1 MPAHLA
7 QTPQRRPLELGI
19 SNCRYRGLLV
29 VVLQGIPKHGWRW
42 VRSEVGDFWGVS
54 GTGLVQVR
62 NEVPD
67 YPARIWNK
75 EDDQWNPSPE
85 WQPVKEML

>member
-29 VVLQGIPKHGWRW
+29 VVLQAFADSVQIVGQDPKPGVAIVAVESF
-42 VRSEVGDFWGVS
+42 VRTTVES
-54 GTGLVQVR
+54 
-62 NEVPD
+62 
-67 YPARIWNK
+67 
-75 EDDQWNPSPE
+75 
-85 WQPVKEML
+85 MC